1 MTTATDEPRAD
12 VPASAARGSRLAPNH
27 YAAAF
32 ALAALAFLALVRRSA
47 SLRELLD

>member
-12 VPASAARGSRLAPNH
+12 VPASARGSRLAPNH